1 MTARSRSKIAV
12 KIRKRKAANLSRR
25 VAAMKGMAA
34 KLATRRSERE
44 LETLQR
50 FRAAIDTSGDTICL
64 IDRAKMRFIDVNDT
78 GCRYLGYARNELLKL
93 GPQDLLVG
101 DPDTLEPAYDRLI
114 ANPDTAEKVEVRVR
128 RRDGTVSLMEMHRRA
143 MKRNGR
149 WIIVSIARDVGERDA
164 DRNRAE
170 KALRESE
177 ERYRSILEDSE
188 DAYYEVDLKGD
199 LVSFNS
205 AFRSLLGY
213 PEVELLG
220 MNNRRFQSPE
230 AASKAYQTFNQVYRT
245 GVPAK
250 AYDWEMQSKDGV
262 TILVEGSVQL
272 VKGVKNQPIG
282 FRGMLRD
289 VTSRRAMEQALR
301 ESEERFRSLI
311 ELSSDWYWEMDAQ
324 FRFSRM
330 ERKRGAPETQ
340 DRDDADLGKC
350 PWGTDIQT
358 EGGWNAHRE
367 LLAAHRSFHDFVTR
381 RRQPD
386 GSWRYASITGEPTF
400 DASGTFK
407 GYRGIGCDITAEKL
421 AEQRI
426 QHLATHD
433 SLTNLPNR
441 AMFNELL
448 GIAVQTAHRHAAGL
462 AVLFIDLDGFKV
474 INDSL
479 GHEAGDQLL
488 CRVGDR
494 LKQLLRGS
502 DVVARFGGDEFVVLL
517 QEIADVKP
525 IANVARKILST
536 IAEPV
541 DLMGHTHHVTAS
553 IGISF
558 YPTDGSDGSTLLKHA
573 DAAMYVVKDQG
584 KNGFRFYSR
593 ALSP

>member
-1 MTARSRSKIAV
+1 VTARSRSKIAF
-12 KIRKRKAANLSRR
+12 KIRKREAAKLSRR
-25 VAAMKGMAA
+25 VAAMKGTAA
-34 KLATRRSERE
+34 KLAIRKSERE
-44 LETLQR
+44 QEALQR

-78 GCRYLGYARNELLKL
+78 GCRYLGYARNELQKL

-128 RRDGTVSLMEMHRRA
+128 RGDGTVSLMEMHRRA
-143 MKRNGR
+143 MKRDGR
-149 WIIVSIARDVGERDA
+149 WIIVSIARDIGERDA

-177 ERYRSILEDSE
+177 ERYRRILEDSQ
-188 DAYYEVDLKGD
+188 DAYYEVDLKGN

-213 PEVELLG
+213 PEAELLG

-324 FRFSRM
+324 FRFS
-330 ERKRGAPETQ
+330 
-340 DRDDADLGKC
+340 DLGKR
-350 PWGTDIQT
+350 PWETDIQA
-358 EGGWNAHRE
+358 EGGWDAHRE

-400 DASGTFK
+400 DATGTFK

-448 GIAVQTAHRHAAGL
+448 DIAVQTAHRHAAGL
-462 AVLFIDLDGFKV
+462 SVLFIDLDGFKV

-488 CRVGDR
+488 RRVGDR

-541 DLMGHTHHVTAS
+541 DLMGHTHQVTAS

-584 KNGFRFYSR
+584 KNGFLFYSR

>member
-1 MTARSRSKIAV
+1 MTALSRSKIAV
-12 KIRKRKAANLSRR
+12 KIRKRKAASPSRGP
-25 VAAMKGMAA
+25 AAMKGTAA

-44 LETLQR
+44 QESLQR
-50 FRAAIDTSGDTICL
+50 FRAAMDMSGDTICL

-78 GCRYLGYARNELLKL
+78 GCRYLGYARAEFLKL
-93 GPQDLLVG
+93 GPQDLLDG
-101 DPDTLEPAYDRLI
+101 NPDILEPAYDRLI

-143 MKRNGR
+143 MKRDGR
-149 WIIVSIARDVGERDA
+149 WIIVSIARDVHERDA
-164 DRNRAE
+164 DRDRAAS
-170 KALRESE
+170 ALRESE
-177 ERYRSILEDSE
+177 ERYRGILENSE
-188 DAYYEVDLKGD
+188 DAYYEVDLKGN

-205 AFRSLLGY
+205 AFRGLLGY
-213 PEVELLG
+213 PQAELLG

-230 AASKAYQTFNQVYRT
+230 AAAKIYRTFHQVYRT
-245 GVPAK
+245 GVPTK
-250 AYDWEMQSKDGV
+250 AYDWEMQSKDGAR
-262 TILVEGSVQL
+262 ILVEGSVQS
-272 VKGVKNQPIG
+272 VKDAKNQPIG

-311 ELSSDWYWEMDAQ
+311 ELSSDWYWEMDAYL
-324 FRFSRM
+324 RFSRI
-330 ERKRGAPETQ
+330 ERKRDALETQ
-340 DRDDADLGKC
+340 VRGDADLGKC
-350 PWGTDIQT
+350 PWETDIQAD
-358 EGGWNAHRE
+358 GGWDAHRE
-367 LLAAHRSFHDFVTR
+367 LLAAHRSFHDFVTY

-407 GYRGIGCDITAEKL
+407 GYRGIGCDVTAEKL

-448 GIAVQTAHRHAAGL
+448 DIAVQTAHRHATGL

-488 CRVGDR
+488 CRVG
-494 LKQLLRGS
+494 
-502 DVVARFGGDEFVVLL
+502 
-517 QEIADVKP
+517 
-525 IANVARKILST
+525 
-536 IAEPV
+536 AEA
-541 DLMGHTHHVTAS
+541 AS
-553 IGISF
+553 
-558 YPTDGSDGSTLLKHA
+558 
-573 DAAMYVVKDQG
+573 
-584 KNGFRFYSR
+584 SR
-593 ALSP
+593 